1 MDVTQIVGCGP
12 RSGCINCPPTS
23 EEQRLYFF
31 RCEEVAKEEDGGAAG
46 GGGAAGLAA
55 GAPPPFPG
63 IGMVDSLMPQWD
75 QTGADWEIT
84 DEDRRMLAEYE
95 AWLPEKIF
103 DARASYHPPTAYFL
117 NRVRTAQSS
126 ARPAS
131 QRCLGQL
138 TLAPSVVADAHLWN
152 FEYWSDKV
160 EAYYSWAQGGA
171 TGPFGDVGGLDLFK
185 TQMDRFC
192 PGREMGALVLST
204 PTLAADTLGHSA
216 WSAEECR
223 KTMAESPDSGFFV
236 CAMTTTMDVS
246 HPRSP
251 RPSLMFTS

>member
-31 RCEEVAKEEDGGAAG
+31 RCEEVAKEEDGGAAR

-103 DARASYHPPTAYFL
+103 DARASYHPPTAYL
-117 NRVRTAQSS
+117 PQPRAHRAEPG
-126 ARPAS
+126 PAS
-131 QRCLGQL
+131 Q
-138 TLAPSVVADAHLWN
+138 P
-152 FEYWSDKV
+152 
-160 EAYYSWAQGGA
+160 
-171 TGPFGDVGGLDLFK
+171 
-185 TQMDRFC
+185 
-192 PGREMGALVLST
+192 AL
-204 PTLAADTLGHSA
+204 
-216 WSAEECR
+216 
-223 KTMAESPDSGFFV
+223 
-236 CAMTTTMDVS
+236 
-246 HPRSP
+246 P
-251 RPSLMFTS
+251 RPANAGPIGGCRCAPLEL

>member
-31 RCEEVAKEEDGGAAG
+31 RCEEVAKEEDGGAA

-103 DARASYHPPTAYFL
+103 DARASYHPPTA
-117 NRVRTAQSS
+117 
-126 ARPAS
+126 
-131 QRCLGQL
+131 
-138 TLAPSVVADAHLWN
+138 
-152 FEYWSDKV
+152 
-160 EAYYSWAQGGA
+160 
-171 TGPFGDVGGLDLFK
+171 
-185 TQMDRFC
+185 
-192 PGREMGALVLST
+192 
-204 PTLAADTLGHSA
+204 
-216 WSAEECR
+216 
-223 KTMAESPDSGFFV
+223 
-236 CAMTTTMDVS
+236 
-246 HPRSP
+246 
-251 RPSLMFTS
+251 